1 MTPITTTRM
10 MRMIITML
18 QDEMMS
24 GIIQCQCQTRQYRS
38 HCQLTPFRFNQMK
51 MWQNVNNTARI
62 EIHQIWLNPIS
73 HSFPQPGWLLVS
85 DRQQVRGKY
94 TTRLLACHGRGGLC
108 QSVESGLAKCCC
120 WYETSSLTQTLLCI
134 QGSKQIGPR
143 QIGPRQ
149 IGPWQIGPQANWAPA
164 NSGAASW
171 ALENWAPG
179 ILGPWWLCLAN
190 HWFKDVKLLA
200 EYIQ

>member
-1 MTPITTTRM
+1 MF
-10 MRMIITML
+10 
-18 QDEMMS
+18 S
-24 GIIQCQCQTRQYRS
+24 
-38 HCQLTPFRFNQMK
+38 
-51 MWQNVNNTARI
+51 NTVRPSI
-62 EIHQIWLNPIS
+62 EIHQIWPNPIS

-134 QGSKQIGPR
+134 QVSKQIGPR

-149 IGPWQIGPQANWAPA
+149 IGPRQIGPLGGKLGPNKWGPGKLGPLAANWAPKNLSMANWAPA
-164 NSGAASW
+164 N
-171 ALENWAPG
+171 WAPADWAPWRQIG
-179 ILGPWWLCLAN
+179 PQKFFWRQILFHIFVLDIYC
-190 HWFKDVKLLA
+190 
-200 EYIQ
+200 Q